1 MQKSW
6 TTAIYIPVPCA
17 DIDLSGLYVECLLDC
32 IFCITNNT
40 THARGAYNH
49 SISKACRVNHMT
61 VMTFRIEDDVKNRLD
76 IVVQKLGLNQSKIL
90 RDAVIER
97 LIELEEMA
105 EVMDRL
111 KANRQ
116 KRPINELWKELGL
129 EN

>member
-1 MQKSW
+1 
-6 TTAIYIPVPCA
+6 
-17 DIDLSGLYVECLLDC
+17 
-32 IFCITNNT
+32 
-40 THARGAYNH
+40 
-49 SISKACRVNHMT
+49 
-61 VMTFRIEDDVKNRLD
+61 MTFRIEDDVKNRLD

>member
-1 MQKSW
+1 
-6 TTAIYIPVPCA
+6 
-17 DIDLSGLYVECLLDC
+17 
-32 IFCITNNT
+32 
-40 THARGAYNH
+40 
-49 SISKACRVNHMT
+49 MT

>member
-1 MQKSW
+1 
-6 TTAIYIPVPCA
+6 
-17 DIDLSGLYVECLLDC
+17 
-32 IFCITNNT
+32 
-40 THARGAYNH
+40 
-49 SISKACRVNHMT
+49 MT
-61 VMTFRIEDDVKNRLD
+61 VRTFRIEDDVKNRLD